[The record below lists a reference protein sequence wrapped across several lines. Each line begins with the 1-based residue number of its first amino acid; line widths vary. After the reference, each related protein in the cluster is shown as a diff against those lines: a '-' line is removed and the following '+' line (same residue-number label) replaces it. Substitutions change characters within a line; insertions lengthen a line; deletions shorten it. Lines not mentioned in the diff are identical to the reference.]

1 VVVALAAPAC
11 GREDAGN
18 GDRDALSAAEFRQQA
33 DAACLRFYERIDALG
48 SQPSSAD
55 EFAAWAAE
63 SLRILREGHAELRQ
77 LVPPESLVETWNEG
91 LALNDEIDELLEEQ
105 VDAVKEEDVARFQEL
120 QEQIQSKNAE
130 AGQRA
135 REVGLEE
142 CG

>member
-1 VVVALAAPAC
+1 M
-11 GREDAGN
+11 
-18 GDRDALSAAEFRQQA
+18 
-33 DAACLRFYERIDALG
+33 
-48 SQPSSAD
+48 
-55 EFAAWAAE
+55 
-63 SLRILREGHAELRQ
+63 
-77 LVPPESLVETWNEG
+77 ETWNEG